1 MNDDERYMQ
10 TAINLAK
17 NAVGRTSPNP
27 MVGAV
32 IVKNNRII
40 GCGWHKKAGTPHAE
54 IHALQ
59 AAGELSQGA
68 TLYVSLEPCSHFG
81 RTPPCCDAVI
91 KAGIKR
97 VVVAITDPNPKVS
110 GRGIKKMRDA
120 GLEVVTGVLENE
132 AAKLNEVFFKWI
144 ETGFPFITI
153 KSAMSLDGK
162 TATASGQSKWIT
174 NEASRTYGHHLRDIN
189 DAIMVGINTIIADNP
204 TLTTRLAAGG
214 KNPIRII
221 ADSTGRI
228 PLDAAVLN
236 DNAALTLVVV
246 TAKASPLKIAALKAK
261 KNVDVIIANAAETAG
276 INLTDLFKQLAQR
289 EICSILIEG
298 GATLIGNIVEEKLAD
313 KAYFFIAPKIVGGK
327 SAKSA
332 VEGPGIKN
340 LANALTLA
348 SPVIK
353 NLDGDFL
360 ISGNLN
366 KGGTPHCSQE

>member
-261 KNVDVIIANAAETAG
+261 KNVDVIIADAAETAG

-327 SAKSA
+327 SVKSA
-332 VEGPGIKN
+332 VEGPGIEN
-340 LANALTLA
+340 LADALTLA

>member
-261 KNVDVIIANAAETAG
+261 KNVDVIIADAAETAG

-340 LANALTLA
+340 LADALTLA

>member
-228 PLDAAVLN
+228 PLDATVLN

>member
-246 TAKASPLKIAALKAK
+246 TTKASPLKIAALKAK
-261 KNVDVIIANAAETAG
+261 KNVDVIIADAAETAG

-340 LANALTLA
+340 LADALTLA

>member
-261 KNVDVIIANAAETAG
+261 KNVDVIIADAAETAG

-332 VEGPGIKN
+332 VEGPGIEN
-340 LANALTLA
+340 LADALTLA

>member
-221 ADSTGRI
+221 TDSTGRI

-261 KNVDVIIANAAETAG
+261 KNVDVIIADAAETAG

-340 LANALTLA
+340 LADALTLA